1 MHLLRFTF
9 ENHRSFRDEAT
20 LDLTRPTLKTLRP
33 SKGTEWTDHI
43 HHVDGIYG
51 ANASGKTNVLDALHY
66 MLGVIGSSATSWLD
80 EPQFPRA
87 PFALIPEQMTAP
99 ATFELE
105 FIYSGQ
111 RYDYRF
117 ATDSDGITEESLH
130 VVSTRWKE
138 VYSRNTDGRVKGLK
152 GITRVARRELALSRA
167 AQFNHASVTPIW
179 EALMRGFD
187 LYHVG
192 DGEVNARIDRIAR
205 QLKERS
211 LNLSALVTLA
221 QIADTGITHVEVEEH
236 AIPPRFAQL
245 VAQML
250 APASDDSQEQAS
262 DSSSDEAEEISNYIA
277 RHLLFRHGES
287 SGRLRSSDESTG
299 TMAWLALGT
308 AVVNALRK
316 GCVLVVDE
324 LGSSL
329 HPQLSRLIIDWF
341 DDPEVNTT
349 GAQLIF
355 TSHDM
360 TLLDAGRGS
369 RAKREQ
375 VWFVEKGSN
384 GASELFNLDDFTLQ
398 KGSNIVKQY
407 LEGQF
412 GGVPYTAPSLIH
424 NLLNR
429 NTEEIR

>member
-250 APASDDSQEQAS
+250 APASDDRKNGGWRLPPTTVRNRLVIARQTK
-262 DSSSDEAEEISNYIA
+262 SSS
-277 RHLLFRHGES
+277 G
-287 SGRLRSSDESTG
+287 
-299 TMAWLALGT
+299 
-308 AVVNALRK
+308 
-316 GCVLVVDE
+316 
-324 LGSSL
+324 
-329 HPQLSRLIIDWF
+329 P
-341 DDPEVNTT
+341 
-349 GAQLIF
+349 
-355 TSHDM
+355 
-360 TLLDAGRGS
+360 S
-369 RAKREQ
+369 RAR
-375 VWFVEKGSN
+375 
-384 GASELFNLDDFTLQ
+384 T
-398 KGSNIVKQY
+398 
-407 LEGQF
+407 
-412 GGVPYTAPSLIH
+412 
-424 NLLNR
+424 
-429 NTEEIR
+429 